1 MSKGSSITLWKE
13 LDELA
18 HKAATKFGIR
28 KTFELRPVT
37 HPRARHFGQC
47 SRGGVIMLRV
57 HRLGNPRRPL
67 ARSTILHTLAHE
79 LAHML
84 KWEHGPKHQERTRE
98 ILAFLKGA

>member
-1 MSKGSSITLWKE
+1 MSSILLWKE

-47 SRGGVIMLRV
+47 SRNGVIWLRV
-57 HRLGNPRRPL
+57 HRLGNPKRSL

-79 LAHML
+79 LAHMV
-84 KWEHGPKHQERTRE
+84 KWVHGTKHKELTRE
-98 ILAFLKGA
+98 ILDYLKE

>member
-57 HRLGNPRRPL
+57 PQPMHPEPNHPVSRALPEVPRPRVRDRAQLERL
-67 ARSTILHTLAHE
+67 ADAE
-79 LAHML
+79 LGGCL
-84 KWEHGPKHQERTRE
+84 VG
-98 ILAFLKGA
+98 